1 MALVNKF
8 IGSSCYSNIVSKNG
22 PETAHY
28 NYDLKYPTHS
38 INYLG
43 EQLLELEN
51 RDPTLSPLGNCKTPM
66 IRAISYIFLFIAG
79 DVADLGSNS
88 V

>member
-1 MALVNKF
+1 MA
-8 IGSSCYSNIVSKNG
+8 SKNG
-22 PETAHY
+22 PETTHY
-28 NYDLKYPTHS
+28 NHNLKYPTHS

-51 RDPTLSPLGNCKTPM
+51 RDPTLSPSGNCKTPV
-66 IRAISYIFLFIAG
+66 IRAVGYMFPFIAG
-79 DVADLGSNS
+79 DVTDSGSNS